1 MLKMIRERSG
11 ISSRRSD
18 FACHAVVA
26 RRRVI
31 PSSFGTRHWSFA
43 ALVVA
48 IMFSSA
54 NLKAAASVEDSS
66 GITFPPSSAQKWV
79 LPNGLTII
87 VQEDHSAPVASVQA
101 WCATG
106 SIDEDAHLG
115 AGLSHILEHML
126 FQGTKT
132 RGKNE
137 IAQQIQDVGGYINA
151 YTSFDRT
158 VFWIDVPKDGVATA
172 LGVLTDAMM
181 NSTLPPE
188 EYRKEQEVIRREF
201 AMGMDDPDRVAGLL
215 LFGTA
220 YQRHPY
226 RFPVIGEIEIYNQL
240 TQEQVMQYYKTRY
253 VPNNLTFIVVGDVD
267 AEKVRQQLTELFTP
281 YPEKS
286 LKPVFIPAEPP
297 QLGWREVHREFPT
310 ELTHLSL
317 AWHIPEVTN
326 PDVPALD
333 LLSTI
338 LGDGRSSRLYRRV
351 REEAGLAF
359 GIGAFSYTP
368 GDPGLFGIDATVDPK
383 KREAAEQLVMGIV
396 DEVKQAGVTAEELTK
411 AKKILLSHHL
421 GALTTMRG
429 QASDIGSNWL
439 LTRNLNF
446 SRDYLAA
453 VQKVTL
459 DDIKRVAANYLTD
472 SNLTV
477 VSLNPKGSLAAKAE
491 GPKVAAA
498 AEIEKFELSNG
509 LRLLVR
515 EDRRLPLVAM
525 GAVFRGGLLAETPQ
539 TNGITRLMAK
549 VLLKGT
555 KTRTAEQI
563 ANQIEAVGGSIS
575 SDAGNNSFSV
585 SLDVTKPDVKL
596 GVELLSDVLLNA
608 TMPEKAIAREKEI
621 QIAAIQQEDEQL
633 TSVARNIMRQALFP
647 QHPYALRTNGSV
659 ESVRR
664 LTQKDLLEFRDR
676 YMVAKN
682 GVIFVFGDVKAAEV
696 KQLFEKALGGMKPGM
711 LALTDMHPASPLS
724 GIETVESRKEKAQ
737 GVIMVGFRGASI
749 SSPDRHA
756 LELIDE
762 ASSDLGSRFFVRIRE
777 QMGLAY
783 YVGASQMQGLVPGLF
798 AFYLGTDPQKIEP
811 VKTALLD
818 EIHKLANDGLT
829 NQELARAKKKLIGQQ
844 EIANQSNEAFGYQCA
859 LEELYGLGFDY
870 YKRLEH
876 DVDAVTLDDIKR
888 VAAKYFRDQ
897 PYVLATV
904 RPPEGSAAAKQK

>member
-1 MLKMIRERSG
+1 M
-11 ISSRRSD
+11 
-18 FACHAVVA
+18 V
-26 RRRVI
+26 
-31 PSSFGTRHWSFA
+31 
-43 ALVVA
+43 
-48 IMFSSA
+48 
-54 NLKAAASVEDSS
+54 NLKAAPSEGSSV
-66 GITFPPSSAQKWV
+66 ITFPPSSAQKWV

-106 SIDEDAHLG
+106 SIYEDAHLG

-126 FQGTKT
+126 FKGTKT
-132 RGKNE
+132 RSTNE
-137 IAQQIQDVGGYINA
+137 IAQKIQDVGGYVNA

-158 VFWIDVPKDGVATA
+158 VFLTDVPKDGVATA
-172 LGVLTDAMM
+172 LDVLADAMM

-201 AMGMDDPDRVAGLL
+201 AMGMDDPDRMAGQL
-215 LFGTA
+215 LFATA

-267 AEKVRQQLTELFTP
+267 AEKVRQQLTDLFKS

-297 QLGWREVHREFPT
+297 QLGRREVHQEFPT
-310 ELTHLSL
+310 ELTHLEL

-351 REEAGLAF
+351 REDAGLAF
-359 GIGAFSYTP
+359 GISAFSYTP
-368 GDPGLFGIDATVDPK
+368 GDPGLFGIDATVDPR
-383 KREAAEQLVMGIV
+383 KREAAQQLVLRIV
-396 DEVKQAGVTAEELTK
+396 DEAKQTGVTAEELTK
-411 AKKILLSHHL
+411 AKKITLSHHL

-429 QASDIGSNWL
+429 QASDTGSNWL

-446 SRDYLAA
+446 SRDYLDAI
-453 VQKVTL
+453 QKVTL
-459 DDIKRVAANYLTD
+459 DDIKRVAAHYLTND
-472 SNLTV
+472 NLTV
-477 VSLNPKGSLAAKAE
+477 VSLNPKGSLAGKTEGAKA
-491 GPKVAAA
+491 VAAG
-498 AEIEKFELSNG
+498 EIQKFELSNG
-509 LRLLVR
+509 LRVLVR

-525 GAVFRGGLLAETPQ
+525 GAAFRGGLLAETPQ

-563 ANQIEAVGGSIS
+563 ANEIEAVGGSIS
-575 SDAGNNSFSV
+575 SDAGNNSFNVSV
-585 SLDVTKPDVKL
+585 DVTRPDVKL

-621 QIAAIQQEDEQL
+621 QIAAIQQEEEQL

-647 QHPYALRTNGSV
+647 QHPYALRGNGSV
-659 ESVRR
+659 ESIQH
-664 LTQKDLLEFRDR
+664 LTQKDLLAFRDR
-676 YMVAKN
+676 YVAGKN
-682 GVIFVFGDVKAAEV
+682 GVVFVFGDVNAAEV
-696 KQLFEKALGGMKPGM
+696 KQLLEKALGRMKPGE
-711 LALTDMHPASPLS
+711 LALTDAHPAVPLN
-724 GIETVESRKEKAQ
+724 GIATVESRKDKAQ
-737 GVIMVGFRGASI
+737 GVIMVGFRGASL
-749 SSPDRHA
+749 SSPDRYA

-783 YVGASQMQGLVPGLF
+783 YVGASQMEGLVPGLF

-818 EIHKLANDGLT
+818 EIHKLASGGLT
-829 NQELARAKKKLIGQQ
+829 SEELARAKKKLIGQQ
-844 EIANQSNEAFGYQCA
+844 EIANQSNDAFGYHCA
-859 LEELYGLGFDY
+859 LDELYGLGFDF

-888 VAAKYFRDQ
+888 VAAKYFRHQ